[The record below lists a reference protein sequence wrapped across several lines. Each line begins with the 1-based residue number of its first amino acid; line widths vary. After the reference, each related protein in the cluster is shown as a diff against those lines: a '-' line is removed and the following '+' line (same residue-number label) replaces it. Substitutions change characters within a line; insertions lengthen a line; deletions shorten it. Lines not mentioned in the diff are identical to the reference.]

1 MPRKRWRTPL
11 FSYDIPVINPED
23 RNAVR
28 DHDLVRLALVDFEE
42 LASLPIKT
50 REQVVE
56 DLVVSI
62 WCTRCGVK
70 ARKRRVSDKA
80 SRQDIFLSCFR
91 HALESAGLPAPRWR
105 KRA

>member
-42 LASLPIKT
+42 LACCQPNPRAT
-50 REQVVE
+50 RS
-56 DLVVSI
+56 DL
-62 WCTRCGVK
+62 
-70 ARKRRVSDKA
+70 
-80 SRQDIFLSCFR
+80 
-91 HALESAGLPAPRWR
+91 WR
-105 KRA
+105 